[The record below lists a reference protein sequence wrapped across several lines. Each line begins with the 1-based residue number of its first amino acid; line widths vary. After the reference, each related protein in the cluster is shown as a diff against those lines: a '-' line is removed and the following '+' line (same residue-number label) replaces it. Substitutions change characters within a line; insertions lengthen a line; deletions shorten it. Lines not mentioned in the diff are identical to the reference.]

1 MKRCSRCNRTYS
13 DDNLNF
19 CLEDGEL
26 LTHYADEEPTRSLRD
41 NPPPTVVMDP
51 TRVTNP
57 ISWPQGQP
65 MQQQWPQSQPVH
77 QPNYAFAPH
86 PMMMRSPNQTLPL
99 VSLCLGIGS
108 MTIGWCC
115 SLGLLLAPAAMITG
129 GIALAQ
135 NKKNP
140 DLYGGKGLAVG
151 GIVVGG
157 AFLVLWLIF
166 MILWGIANLLPAF
179 LQTR

>member
-1 MKRCSRCNRTYS
+1 MKRCARCNRTYS
-13 DDNLNF
+13 DDSLNF

-41 NPPPTVVMDP
+41 NPPPTMVMDP

-57 ISWPQGQP
+57 ITWPQGQP
-65 MQQQWPQSQPVH
+65 AQQWQQAQPVH

-115 SLGLLLAPAAMITG
+115 YIGFLLAPAALITG
-129 GIALAQ
+129 GIALSQ
-135 NKKNP
+135 IKKDP
-140 DLYGGKGLAVG
+140 ASFSGKGLAVG
-151 GIVVGG
+151 GMITGG
-157 AFLVLWLIF
+157 VFLVLYILILVLYGAAIF
-166 MILWGIANLLPAF
+166 LGNLPH
-179 LQTR
+179 